1 MIKSR
6 FAIVTHIMTLLA
18 SAPDE
23 FMTSN
28 TMAGSLNVN
37 PVLVRKELAGLK
49 KLGLI
54 ESKEGKNGGV
64 KLAKAV
70 ANIRLSELFLL
81 AKGEGS
87 ILGYS
92 KNEPNPQCPIGRQIN
107 DNLSKLYEELDANV
121 AASLDKITLENFKN
135 QF

>member
-1 MIKSR
+1 
-6 FAIVTHIMTLLA
+6 MTLLA

-64 KLAKAV
+64 KLATAV

-92 KNEPNPQCPIGRQIN
+92 KHEPPPQCPIGRQIN

-121 AASLDKITLENFKN
+121 AAYLDKITLENFKN

>member
-64 KLAKAV
+64 NLA
-70 ANIRLSELFLL
+70 
-81 AKGEGS
+81 
-87 ILGYS
+87 
-92 KNEPNPQCPIGRQIN
+92 
-107 DNLSKLYEELDANV
+107 
-121 AASLDKITLENFKN
+121 
-135 QF
+135 